1 MSDAR
6 NILSIDIDYAYS
18 PTISEYDDF
27 IQGSSITPEEQMEE
41 LKKLSLPLPLI
52 NLKKFNLL
60 KQVVSTFVLPTAK
73 IIVKPDHHQIL
84 DFLPEDRLSIYNID
98 HHHDIFY
105 PGWHDREV
113 LDEGN
118 WVSHVTNLSSYSWFR
133 NQDSENLDSSVELNF
148 DYSEQYLDRDT
159 VFPKFDFL
167 FCCFSPH
174 WTGPEGKGYTRE
186 LLEVLR

>member
-6 NILSIDIDYAYS
+6 NILSVDIDYAYS

-27 IQGSSITPEEQMEE
+27 IKGSSITPEKQMEE
-41 LKKLSLPLPLI
+41 LKKLNLPLPLI
-52 NLKKFNLL
+52 NFEKFNLL
-60 KQVVSTFVLPTAK
+60 KRVVSTFVLPTAK
-73 IIVKPDHHQIL
+73 IVIMPDHHQIL
-84 DFLPEDRLSIYNID
+84 DFLPGGRLSIYNID

-118 WVSHVTNLSSYSWFR
+118 WVSHVKNLASYSWFR
-133 NQDSENLDSSVELNF
+133 NLDSENLDSSVELNF
-148 DYSEQYLDRDT
+148 DYAELYLDADT

-167 FCCFSPH
+167 FCCFSSH
-174 WTGPEGKGYTRE
+174 WTGPDGEGYARE
-186 LLEVLR
+186 LLEVLK